1 MTVILF
7 EEFLE
12 GLGIS
17 QVRGRCLWLL
27 YFSKYILLLFFL
39 LDDLDFFFYLFLPL
53 TDLLLPLVVIK
64 SGDPSQVD
72 HRQRL
77 KHVRVGDK
85 LPFLKEHPRFVSRAE
100 GESESLVLTWLK
112 YSMRVVAV
120 EALHTIGVF
129 AWDEIPTVDLAPV
142 IGDCGGAHILKD
154 DFRGYNKFSYLS
166 LG

>member
-17 QVRGRCLWLL
+17 QVRCRCLWLL
-27 YFSKYILLLFFL
+27 HFSKYILLLFFL

-53 TDLLLPLVVIK
+53 TDLFLPLVVIK
-64 SGDPSQVD
+64 SGDSSQVYNG
-72 HRQRL
+72 QRL

-100 GESESLVLTWLK
+100 GESESLALTWLK
-112 YSMRVVAV
+112 YPMRVVAV
-120 EALHTIGVF
+120 EALYTIRVF

-142 IGDCGGAHILKD
+142 IGDCGGSHILKD
-154 DFRGYNKFSYLS
+154 DFKGYNKFSYLG

>member
-17 QVRGRCLWLL
+17 QVWCRYLWLL
-27 YFSKYILLLFFL
+27 HFSKYILLLFFL
-39 LDDLDFFFYLFLPL
+39 LDDLYFFFHLFLPL

-64 SGDPSQVD
+64 SGDPSQVYD
-72 HRQRL
+72 RKRL

-85 LPFLKEHPRFVSRAE
+85 LPFFKEHPRFVSRAE
-100 GESESLVLTWLK
+100 GESESLALTWLK
-112 YSMRVVAV
+112 DSMGVVAV
-120 EALHTIGVF
+120 EALHTIRVF

-142 IGDCGGAHILKD
+142 IGDCGGAHIL
-154 DFRGYNKFSYLS
+154 
-166 LG
+166 